1 MKDSIMLRKLKPN
14 SWALALFATIVTP
27 ALADQ
32 LPLWEAGAGI
42 SVIQF
47 PDYRGADERQF
58 YVLPIPYFVYR
69 GDFLKVDRN
78 KIRGLFFA
86 RDWAELDMSISGS
99 VPVKSSEND
108 ARRGMNDLDPT
119 LEFGPTFNIHL
130 HKSKDENVELDLRLP
145 LRTVFATD
153 LSYVRQTGW
162 VFEPR
167 LNLDLRNTLLG
178 AGWNVGIAG
187 GPMFATRKNH
197 QYFYGVDGAFATP
210 QRSAFD
216 AKGGYAGTQLLAAVS
231 KRYPKFWVGGFA
243 SWTHLGGAAYEDSPL
258 VKTKNSFATGIAISW
273 IFKESKV
280 LVEA

>member
-1 MKDSIMLRKLKPN
+1 MSCR
-14 SWALALFATIVTP
+14 FR
-27 ALADQ
+27 
-32 LPLWEAGAGI
+32 I
-42 SVIQF
+42 SSTVAIF
-47 PDYRGADERQF
+47 
-58 YVLPIPYFVYR
+58 
-69 GDFLKVDRN
+69 
-78 KIRGLFFA
+78 
-86 RDWAELDMSISGS
+86 S

-130 HKSKDENVELDLRLP
+130 HKSKDEKVEFDLRLP

-167 LNLDLRNTLLG
+167 LNLDLRDTFLG
-178 AGWNVGIAG
+178 PGWNVGLAA

-197 QYFYGVDGAFATP
+197 QYFYGVDGPFATP

-243 SWTHLGGAAYEDSPL
+243 SVTNLSGAAYQDSPL
-258 VKTKNSFATGIAISW
+258 VKTKNSFAAGIAISW

-280 LVEA
+280 LVEAKD